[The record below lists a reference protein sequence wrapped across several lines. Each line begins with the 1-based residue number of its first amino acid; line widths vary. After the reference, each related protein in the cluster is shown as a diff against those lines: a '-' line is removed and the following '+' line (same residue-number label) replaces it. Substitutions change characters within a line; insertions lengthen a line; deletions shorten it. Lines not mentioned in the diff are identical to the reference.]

1 MYRWIKYLSNGLGQI
16 KGSLNNYSTGIVHLN
31 IAFGSCLFIVLCLYF
46 GIQDP
51 VLFSGSMR
59 SNLDPFNKYSDDE
72 LWRTLEHA
80 HLKGFVRKL
89 PGALDYAVVEGGD
102 NLSVGQRQLVC
113 LARALLR
120 KSK

>member
-1 MYRWIKYLSNGLGQI
+1 M
-16 KGSLNNYSTGIVHLN
+16 
-31 IAFGSCLFIVLCLYF
+31 FIVLCLHF
-46 GIQDP
+46 RIQDP

-120 KSK
+120 KYN